1 MKEISNLVLIESNA
15 LGVLCKNLRES
26 NGVIKFCD
34 EVLIN
39 FVKNKIN
46 IFFWWVIGIGRHFFQ
61 CLYFYTCILLW
72 VKLQQGYLK
81 AKILTLSKQFSVIGK
96 LHQYLTS
103 VRYIKMPPCL
113 INMLAQVRYKM
124 ITMWSA
130 CMILSIYKLL
140 NQFTN
145 LESVWHNYH
154 SYVTWRR

>member
-15 LGVLCKNLRES
+15 LGALCKNLRES

-46 IFFWWVIGIGRHFFQ
+46 IIFLVGNWYWETFFSMPVL
-61 CLYFYTCILLW
+61 LYR

-103 VRYIKMPPCL
+103 VYRYIKMP
-113 INMLAQVRYKM
+113 N
-124 ITMWSA
+124 
-130 CMILSIYKLL
+130 
-140 NQFTN
+140 
-145 LESVWHNYH
+145 
-154 SYVTWRR
+154 

>member
-46 IFFWWVIGIGRHFFQ
+46 IIFLVGNWYWETFFSMP
-61 CLYFYTCILLW
+61 

-103 VRYIKMPPCL
+103 VSYIKMPPCL